1 MITRIPRSSFSINI
15 NNTVQTNEHQ
25 NLSELFYK
33 ELEDKFSGKELA
45 TPLLKSFSE
54 NCKQN
59 GRHIFS
65 DTDFVIKFSTSVSQ
79 ADKKE
84 ITIINKNENTTLTQ
98 TIDPIFEEYL
108 MEMLHQRS
116 DTLDKQESNLNS
128 DRKEKEFPRVKLN
141 GQCYFPGRPQDL
153 IVCRHIAAQYIN
165 DIYQNVDYKPR
176 QDDYSS
182 AEKFLTHFNPKCKNQ
197 TMALI
202 SSRPE
207 GRCVAACGDFGLV
220 MKAYFDKMES
230 NGISVMA
237 AILLVD
243 IHALTARL
251 RIKNTTEGCT
261 HYVVS
266 VYDPNVTNDKI
277 RIMSESKEDIKHYSL
292 MDFIN
297 VDYNLL
303 KWSNAHVINQ
313 SVAIIPALPKEQLL
327 MLKGSVDEITPPLSP
342 ATMNLLMAIGQ
353 NHQLTQLM
361 IQLQKMPEL
370 QITEMLTA
378 YNSTNHPGLYLAIDN
393 GNADIVETIFNSL
406 SEPGYKGL
414 LSKRNLM
421 HILEA
426 KDKNGFSGLFLAIS
440 LKDKNVVTSIL
451 NALPKLAA
459 THHLSNRQVYKFL
472 KAKNRSYRSYS
483 TSSHVLS
490 HVMANGDADMLK
502 IFLDALP
509 LLISKCHFTK
519 EQVLDLLKAKDYYYC
534 PGLNK
539 AMSNGHS
546 DIVKVILEALPRLAQ
561 EINISASDIVD
572 LLIAKGIS
580 FDTGLFTSMY
590 RGHMNVIKTIF
601 NALPTLIDTFKFD
614 KKNMKCLLLVSNGNE
629 YPGLF
634 SAIEHKQHNVVET
647 VYLALSDCARLFG
660 FTAEDIMDFW
670 QHKSL
675 EKYTAFEWALEL
687 AQRVIAELIF
697 NTLNKMAE
705 SFGFTDNPRYIA
717 EKNYMEALLN
727 KKSPHTVR

>member
-1 MITRIPRSSFSINI
+1 MITRIPRSSFSANI
-15 NNTVQTNEHQ
+15 NNTAQTNEHQ
-25 NLSELFYK
+25 TLSELFYK

-54 NCKQN
+54 NCRQN

-65 DTDFVIKFSTSVSQ
+65 NKDFVIKFSTSVLQ

-98 TIDPIFEEYL
+98 TIAPIFEEYL
-108 MEMLHQRS
+108 MEILPQRS
-116 DTLDKQESNLNS
+116 DTLDKQELNLKS
-128 DRKEKEFPRVKLN
+128 DRKEKEFPRIKLN
-141 GQCYFPGRPQDL
+141 GQCYFPGRPQNR

-165 DIYQNVDYKPR
+165 DIYQNVDYKPH

-182 AEKFLTHFNPKCKNQ
+182 AEKFLTHFNKKCKNQ
-197 TMALI
+197 TLALV

-243 IHALTARL
+243 NHALTVRL

-292 MDFIN
+292 MDFMN
-297 VDYNLL
+297 VDYSLL
-303 KWSNAHVINQ
+303 KWSNDHVINQ

-370 QITEMLTA
+370 HRTEMLTA
-378 YNSTNHPGLYLAIDN
+378 YNS
-393 GNADIVETIFNSL
+393 
-406 SEPGYKGL
+406 
-414 LSKRNLM
+414 
-421 HILEA
+421 
-426 KDKNGFSGLFLAIS
+426 
-440 LKDKNVVTSIL
+440 
-451 NALPKLAA
+451 
-459 THHLSNRQVYKFL
+459 
-472 KAKNRSYRSYS
+472 
-483 TSSHVLS
+483 
-490 HVMANGDADMLK
+490 
-502 IFLDALP
+502 
-509 LLISKCHFTK
+509 
-519 EQVLDLLKAKDYYYC
+519 
-534 PGLNK
+534 
-539 AMSNGHS
+539 
-546 DIVKVILEALPRLAQ
+546 
-561 EINISASDIVD
+561 
-572 LLIAKGIS
+572 
-580 FDTGLFTSMY
+580 
-590 RGHMNVIKTIF
+590 GHMNVINTIF
-601 NALPTLIDTFKFD
+601 NALPTLFNTFKFD
-614 KKNMKCLLLVSNGNE
+614 KKNMKPLLLANNSNE

-634 SAIEHKQHNVVET
+634 SAIQHKQQNVVET
-647 VYLALSDCARLFG
+647 VYLALSDHARLFG

-670 QHKSL
+670 QHKAPQ
-675 EKYTAFEWALEL
+675 KYSAFEL
-687 AQRVIAELIF
+687 AFEFGHRVIAELIL

-717 EKNYMEALLN
+717 EKNYMEALL
-727 KKSPHTVR
+727 KKHLPIPYAKSLPAPIRINIFHMPFTYAVL

>member
-1 MITRIPRSSFSINI
+1 MITRIPRSSFSANI
-15 NNTVQTNEHQ
+15 NNTAQTNEHQ
-25 NLSELFYK
+25 TLSELFYK

-54 NCKQN
+54 NCRQN

-65 DTDFVIKFSTSVSQ
+65 NKDFVIKFSTSVLQ

-98 TIDPIFEEYL
+98 TIAPIFEEYL
-108 MEMLHQRS
+108 MEILPQRS
-116 DTLDKQESNLNS
+116 DTLDKQELNLKS
-128 DRKEKEFPRVKLN
+128 DRKEKEFPRIKLN
-141 GQCYFPGRPQDL
+141 GQCYFPGRPQNR

-165 DIYQNVDYKPR
+165 DIYQNVDYKPH

-182 AEKFLTHFNPKCKNQ
+182 AEKFLTHFNKKCKNQ
-197 TMALI
+197 TLALI

-243 IHALTARL
+243 NHALTVRL

-292 MDFIN
+292 MDFMN
-297 VDYNLL
+297 VDYSLL
-303 KWSNAHVINQ
+303 KWSNDHIINQ

-370 QITEMLTA
+370 HRTEMLTA
-378 YNSTNHPGLYLAIDN
+378 YNS
-393 GNADIVETIFNSL
+393 
-406 SEPGYKGL
+406 
-414 LSKRNLM
+414 
-421 HILEA
+421 
-426 KDKNGFSGLFLAIS
+426 
-440 LKDKNVVTSIL
+440 
-451 NALPKLAA
+451 
-459 THHLSNRQVYKFL
+459 
-472 KAKNRSYRSYS
+472 
-483 TSSHVLS
+483 
-490 HVMANGDADMLK
+490 
-502 IFLDALP
+502 
-509 LLISKCHFTK
+509 
-519 EQVLDLLKAKDYYYC
+519 
-534 PGLNK
+534 
-539 AMSNGHS
+539 
-546 DIVKVILEALPRLAQ
+546 
-561 EINISASDIVD
+561 
-572 LLIAKGIS
+572 
-580 FDTGLFTSMY
+580 
-590 RGHMNVIKTIF
+590 GHMNVINTIF
-601 NALPTLIDTFKFD
+601 NALPTLFNTFKFD
-614 KKNMKCLLLVSNGNE
+614 KKNMKPLLLANNSNE

-634 SAIEHKQHNVVET
+634 SAIQHKQQNVVET
-647 VYLALSDCARLFG
+647 VYLALSNHARLFG

-670 QHKSL
+670 QHKAPQ
-675 EKYTAFEWALEL
+675 KYSAFELAFEL
-687 AQRVIAELIF
+687 GHRVIAELIL

-717 EKNYMEALLN
+717 EKNYMKLYS
-727 KKSPHTVR
+727 KKHLPIPYAKSLPAPIRINIFHMPFTYAVL

>member
-1 MITRIPRSSFSINI
+1 MITRIPRSSFSANI
-15 NNTVQTNEHQ
+15 NNTAQTNEHQ
-25 NLSELFYK
+25 TLSELFYK

-54 NCKQN
+54 NCRQN

-65 DTDFVIKFSTSVSQ
+65 NKDFVIKFSTSVLQ

-98 TIDPIFEEYL
+98 TIAPIFEEYL
-108 MEMLHQRS
+108 MEILPQRS
-116 DTLDKQESNLNS
+116 DTLDKQELNLKS
-128 DRKEKEFPRVKLN
+128 DRKEKEFPRIKLN
-141 GQCYFPGRPQDL
+141 GQCYFPGRPQNR

-165 DIYQNVDYKPR
+165 DIYQNVDYKPH

-182 AEKFLTHFNPKCKNQ
+182 AEKFLTHFNKKCKNQ
-197 TMALI
+197 TLALV

-243 IHALTARL
+243 NHALTVRL

-292 MDFIN
+292 MDFMN
-297 VDYNLL
+297 VDYSLL
-303 KWSNAHVINQ
+303 KWSNDHVINQ

-370 QITEMLTA
+370 HRTEMLTA
-378 YNSTNHPGLYLAIDN
+378 YNS
-393 GNADIVETIFNSL
+393 
-406 SEPGYKGL
+406 
-414 LSKRNLM
+414 
-421 HILEA
+421 
-426 KDKNGFSGLFLAIS
+426 
-440 LKDKNVVTSIL
+440 
-451 NALPKLAA
+451 
-459 THHLSNRQVYKFL
+459 
-472 KAKNRSYRSYS
+472 
-483 TSSHVLS
+483 
-490 HVMANGDADMLK
+490 
-502 IFLDALP
+502 
-509 LLISKCHFTK
+509 
-519 EQVLDLLKAKDYYYC
+519 
-534 PGLNK
+534 
-539 AMSNGHS
+539 
-546 DIVKVILEALPRLAQ
+546 
-561 EINISASDIVD
+561 
-572 LLIAKGIS
+572 
-580 FDTGLFTSMY
+580 
-590 RGHMNVIKTIF
+590 GHMNVINTIF
-601 NALPTLIDTFKFD
+601 NALPTLFNTFKFD
-614 KKNMKCLLLVSNGNE
+614 KKNMKPLLLANNSNE

-634 SAIEHKQHNVVET
+634 SAIQHKQQNVVET
-647 VYLALSDCARLFG
+647 VYLALSDHARLFG

-670 QHKSL
+670 QHKAPQ
-675 EKYTAFEWALEL
+675 KYSAFEL
-687 AQRVIAELIF
+687 AFEFGHRVIAELIL

-705 SFGFTDNPRYIA
+705 SFALRITLDTLRRKIIWKLYSKKHLPIPYAKSLPAPIRINIFHMPFTYA
-717 EKNYMEALLN
+717 VL
-727 KKSPHTVR
+727 

>member
-1 MITRIPRSSFSINI
+1 MITRIPRSSFSVNI
-15 NNTVQTNEHQ
+15 NNTAQTNEHQ
-25 NLSELFYK
+25 TLSELFYK

-54 NCKQN
+54 NCRQN

-65 DTDFVIKFSTSVSQ
+65 NKDFVIKFSTSVLQ

-98 TIDPIFEEYL
+98 TIAPIFEKYL
-108 MEMLHQRS
+108 MEILPQRS
-116 DTLDKQESNLNS
+116 DTLDKQELNLKS
-128 DRKEKEFPRVKLN
+128 DRKEKEFPRIKLN
-141 GQCYFPGRPQDL
+141 GQCYFPGRPQNR

-165 DIYQNVDYKPR
+165 DIYQNVDYKPH

-182 AEKFLTHFNPKCKNQ
+182 AEKFLTHFNKKCKNQ
-197 TMALI
+197 TLALV

-243 IHALTARL
+243 NHALTVRL

-277 RIMSESKEDIKHYSL
+277 RIMSESKENIKHYSL
-292 MDFIN
+292 MDFMN
-297 VDYNLL
+297 VDYSLL
-303 KWSNAHVINQ
+303 KWSNDHIINQ

-370 QITEMLTA
+370 HRTEMLTA
-378 YNSTNHPGLYLAIDN
+378 YNS
-393 GNADIVETIFNSL
+393 
-406 SEPGYKGL
+406 
-414 LSKRNLM
+414 
-421 HILEA
+421 
-426 KDKNGFSGLFLAIS
+426 
-440 LKDKNVVTSIL
+440 
-451 NALPKLAA
+451 
-459 THHLSNRQVYKFL
+459 
-472 KAKNRSYRSYS
+472 
-483 TSSHVLS
+483 
-490 HVMANGDADMLK
+490 
-502 IFLDALP
+502 
-509 LLISKCHFTK
+509 
-519 EQVLDLLKAKDYYYC
+519 
-534 PGLNK
+534 
-539 AMSNGHS
+539 
-546 DIVKVILEALPRLAQ
+546 
-561 EINISASDIVD
+561 
-572 LLIAKGIS
+572 
-580 FDTGLFTSMY
+580 
-590 RGHMNVIKTIF
+590 GHMNVINTIF
-601 NALPTLIDTFKFD
+601 NALPTLFNTFKFD
-614 KKNMKCLLLVSNGNE
+614 KKNMKPLLLANNSNE

-634 SAIEHKQHNVVET
+634 SAIQHKQQNVVET
-647 VYLALSDCARLFG
+647 VYLALSNHARLFG

-670 QHKSL
+670 QHKAPQ
-675 EKYTAFEWALEL
+675 KYSAFELAFEL
-687 AQRVIAELIF
+687 GHRVIAELIL

-717 EKNYMEALLN
+717 EKNYMEALL
-727 KKSPHTVR
+727 KKHLPIPYAKSLPAPIRINIFHMPFTYAVL

>member
-1 MITRIPRSSFSINI
+1 MITRIPRSSFSANI
-15 NNTVQTNEHQ
+15 NNTAQTNEHQ
-25 NLSELFYK
+25 TLSELFYK

-54 NCKQN
+54 NCRQN

-65 DTDFVIKFSTSVSQ
+65 NKDFVIKFSTSVLQ

-98 TIDPIFEEYL
+98 TIAPIFEEYL
-108 MEMLHQRS
+108 MEILPQRS
-116 DTLDKQESNLNS
+116 DTLDKQELNLKS
-128 DRKEKEFPRVKLN
+128 DRKEKEFPRIKLN
-141 GQCYFPGRPQDL
+141 GQCYFPGRPQNH

-165 DIYQNVDYKPR
+165 DIYQNVDYKPH

-182 AEKFLTHFNPKCKNQ
+182 AEKFLTHFNKKCKNQ
-197 TMALI
+197 TLALV

-243 IHALTARL
+243 NHALTVRL

-277 RIMSESKEDIKHYSL
+277 RIMSESKEDIKYYSL
-292 MDFIN
+292 MDFMN
-297 VDYNLL
+297 VDYSLL
-303 KWSNAHVINQ
+303 KWSNDHVINQ

-370 QITEMLTA
+370 HRTEMLTA
-378 YNSTNHPGLYLAIDN
+378 YNS
-393 GNADIVETIFNSL
+393 
-406 SEPGYKGL
+406 
-414 LSKRNLM
+414 
-421 HILEA
+421 
-426 KDKNGFSGLFLAIS
+426 
-440 LKDKNVVTSIL
+440 
-451 NALPKLAA
+451 
-459 THHLSNRQVYKFL
+459 
-472 KAKNRSYRSYS
+472 
-483 TSSHVLS
+483 
-490 HVMANGDADMLK
+490 
-502 IFLDALP
+502 
-509 LLISKCHFTK
+509 
-519 EQVLDLLKAKDYYYC
+519 
-534 PGLNK
+534 
-539 AMSNGHS
+539 
-546 DIVKVILEALPRLAQ
+546 
-561 EINISASDIVD
+561 
-572 LLIAKGIS
+572 
-580 FDTGLFTSMY
+580 
-590 RGHMNVIKTIF
+590 GHMNVINTIF
-601 NALPTLIDTFKFD
+601 NALPTLFNTFKFD
-614 KKNMKCLLLVSNGNE
+614 KKNMKPLLLANNSNE

-634 SAIEHKQHNVVET
+634 SAIQHKQQNVVET
-647 VYLALSDCARLFG
+647 VYLALSNHARLFG

-670 QHKSL
+670 QHKAPQ
-675 EKYTAFEWALEL
+675 KYSAFELAFEL
-687 AQRVIAELIF
+687 GHRVIAELIL

-717 EKNYMEALLN
+717 EKNYMEALL
-727 KKSPHTVR
+727 KKKHLPIPYAKSLPAPIRINIFHMPFTYAVL

>member
-1 MITRIPRSSFSINI
+1 MITRIPHSSFSANI
-15 NNTVQTNEHQ
+15 NNTAQTNEHQ
-25 NLSELFYK
+25 TLSELFYK

-54 NCKQN
+54 NCRQN

-65 DTDFVIKFSTSVSQ
+65 NKDFVIKFSTSVLQ

-98 TIDPIFEEYL
+98 TIAPIFEEYL
-108 MEMLHQRS
+108 MEILPQRS
-116 DTLDKQESNLNS
+116 DTLDKQELNLKS
-128 DRKEKEFPRVKLN
+128 DRKEKEFPRIKLN
-141 GQCYFPGRPQDL
+141 GQCYFPGRPQNR

-165 DIYQNVDYKPR
+165 DIYQNVDYKPH

-182 AEKFLTHFNPKCKNQ
+182 AEKFLTHFNKKCKNQ
-197 TMALI
+197 TLALV

-243 IHALTARL
+243 NHALTVRL
-251 RIKNTTEGCT
+251 RIKNTTEECT

-292 MDFIN
+292 MDFMN
-297 VDYNLL
+297 VDYSLL
-303 KWSNAHVINQ
+303 KWSNDHVINQ

-370 QITEMLTA
+370 HRTEMLTA
-378 YNSTNHPGLYLAIDN
+378 YNS
-393 GNADIVETIFNSL
+393 
-406 SEPGYKGL
+406 
-414 LSKRNLM
+414 
-421 HILEA
+421 
-426 KDKNGFSGLFLAIS
+426 
-440 LKDKNVVTSIL
+440 
-451 NALPKLAA
+451 
-459 THHLSNRQVYKFL
+459 
-472 KAKNRSYRSYS
+472 
-483 TSSHVLS
+483 
-490 HVMANGDADMLK
+490 
-502 IFLDALP
+502 
-509 LLISKCHFTK
+509 
-519 EQVLDLLKAKDYYYC
+519 
-534 PGLNK
+534 
-539 AMSNGHS
+539 
-546 DIVKVILEALPRLAQ
+546 
-561 EINISASDIVD
+561 
-572 LLIAKGIS
+572 
-580 FDTGLFTSMY
+580 
-590 RGHMNVIKTIF
+590 GHMNVINTIF
-601 NALPTLIDTFKFD
+601 NALPTLFNTFKFD
-614 KKNMKCLLLVSNGNE
+614 KKNMKPLLLANNSNE

-634 SAIEHKQHNVVET
+634 SAIQHKQQNVVET
-647 VYLALSDCARLFG
+647 VYLALSNHARLFG

-670 QHKSL
+670 QHKAPQ
-675 EKYTAFEWALEL
+675 KYSAFELAFEL
-687 AQRVIAELIF
+687 GHRVIAELIL

-717 EKNYMEALLN
+717 EKNYMEALL
-727 KKSPHTVR
+727 KKASPHTVR

>member
-1 MITRIPRSSFSINI
+1 MITRIPRSSFSANI
-15 NNTVQTNEHQ
+15 NNTAQTNEHQ
-25 NLSELFYK
+25 TLSELFYK

-54 NCKQN
+54 NCRQN

-65 DTDFVIKFSTSVSQ
+65 NKDFVIKFSTSVLQ

-98 TIDPIFEEYL
+98 TIAPIFEKYL
-108 MEMLHQRS
+108 MEILPQRS
-116 DTLDKQESNLNS
+116 DTLDKQELNLKS
-128 DRKEKEFPRVKLN
+128 DRKEKEFPRIKLN
-141 GQCYFPGRPQDL
+141 GQCYFPGRPQNR

-165 DIYQNVDYKPR
+165 DIYQNVDYKPH

-182 AEKFLTHFNPKCKNQ
+182 AEKFLTHFNKKCKNQ
-197 TMALI
+197 TLALV

-243 IHALTARL
+243 NHALTVRL

-277 RIMSESKEDIKHYSL
+277 RIMSESKENIKHYSL
-292 MDFIN
+292 MDFMN
-297 VDYNLL
+297 VDYSLL
-303 KWSNAHVINQ
+303 KWSNDHIINQ

-370 QITEMLTA
+370 HRTEMLTA
-378 YNSTNHPGLYLAIDN
+378 YNS
-393 GNADIVETIFNSL
+393 
-406 SEPGYKGL
+406 
-414 LSKRNLM
+414 
-421 HILEA
+421 
-426 KDKNGFSGLFLAIS
+426 
-440 LKDKNVVTSIL
+440 
-451 NALPKLAA
+451 
-459 THHLSNRQVYKFL
+459 
-472 KAKNRSYRSYS
+472 
-483 TSSHVLS
+483 
-490 HVMANGDADMLK
+490 
-502 IFLDALP
+502 
-509 LLISKCHFTK
+509 
-519 EQVLDLLKAKDYYYC
+519 
-534 PGLNK
+534 
-539 AMSNGHS
+539 
-546 DIVKVILEALPRLAQ
+546 
-561 EINISASDIVD
+561 
-572 LLIAKGIS
+572 
-580 FDTGLFTSMY
+580 
-590 RGHMNVIKTIF
+590 GHMNVINTIF
-601 NALPTLIDTFKFD
+601 NALPTLFNTFKFD
-614 KKNMKCLLLVSNGNE
+614 KKNMKPLLLANNSNE

-634 SAIEHKQHNVVET
+634 SAIQHKQQNVVET
-647 VYLALSDCARLFG
+647 VYLALSNHARLFG

-670 QHKSL
+670 QHKAPQ
-675 EKYTAFEWALEL
+675 KYSAFELAFEL
-687 AQRVIAELIF
+687 GHRVIAELIL

-717 EKNYMEALLN
+717 EKNYMEALL
-727 KKSPHTVR
+727 KKHLPIPYAKSLPAPIRINIFHMPFTYAVL

>member
-1 MITRIPRSSFSINI
+1 MITRIPRSSFSANI
-15 NNTVQTNEHQ
+15 NNTAQTNEHQ
-25 NLSELFYK
+25 TLSELFYK

-54 NCKQN
+54 NCRQN

-65 DTDFVIKFSTSVSQ
+65 NKDFVIKFSTSVLQ

-98 TIDPIFEEYL
+98 TIAPIFEEYL
-108 MEMLHQRS
+108 MEILPQRS
-116 DTLDKQESNLNS
+116 DTLDKQELNLKS
-128 DRKEKEFPRVKLN
+128 DRKEKEFPRIKLN
-141 GQCYFPGRPQDL
+141 GQCYFPGRPQNR

-165 DIYQNVDYKPR
+165 DIYQNVDYKPH

-182 AEKFLTHFNPKCKNQ
+182 AEKFLTHFNKKCKNQ
-197 TMALI
+197 TLALVSSRPEGRCVAAQYI
-202 SSRPE
+202 NDIYQNVDYKPHQDDYSSAEKFLTHFNKKCKNQTLALVSSRPE

-243 IHALTARL
+243 NHALTVRL

-292 MDFIN
+292 MDFMN
-297 VDYNLL
+297 VDYSLL
-303 KWSNAHVINQ
+303 KWSNDHVINQ

-370 QITEMLTA
+370 HRTEMLTA
-378 YNSTNHPGLYLAIDN
+378 YNS
-393 GNADIVETIFNSL
+393 
-406 SEPGYKGL
+406 
-414 LSKRNLM
+414 
-421 HILEA
+421 
-426 KDKNGFSGLFLAIS
+426 
-440 LKDKNVVTSIL
+440 
-451 NALPKLAA
+451 
-459 THHLSNRQVYKFL
+459 
-472 KAKNRSYRSYS
+472 
-483 TSSHVLS
+483 
-490 HVMANGDADMLK
+490 
-502 IFLDALP
+502 
-509 LLISKCHFTK
+509 
-519 EQVLDLLKAKDYYYC
+519 
-534 PGLNK
+534 
-539 AMSNGHS
+539 
-546 DIVKVILEALPRLAQ
+546 
-561 EINISASDIVD
+561 
-572 LLIAKGIS
+572 
-580 FDTGLFTSMY
+580 
-590 RGHMNVIKTIF
+590 GHMNVINTIF
-601 NALPTLIDTFKFD
+601 NALPTLFNTFKFD
-614 KKNMKCLLLVSNGNE
+614 KKNMKPLLLANNSNE

-634 SAIEHKQHNVVET
+634 SAIQHKQQNVVET
-647 VYLALSDCARLFG
+647 VYLALSDHARLFG

-670 QHKSL
+670 QHKAPQ
-675 EKYTAFEWALEL
+675 KYSAFEL
-687 AQRVIAELIF
+687 AFEFGHRVIAELIL

-717 EKNYMEALLN
+717 EKNYMEALL
-727 KKSPHTVR
+727 KKASPHTVR

>member
-1 MITRIPRSSFSINI
+1 MITRIPRSSFSANI
-15 NNTVQTNEHQ
+15 NNTAQTNEHQ
-25 NLSELFYK
+25 TLSELFYK

-54 NCKQN
+54 NCRQN

-65 DTDFVIKFSTSVSQ
+65 NKDFVIKFSTSVLQ

-98 TIDPIFEEYL
+98 TIAPIFEEYL
-108 MEMLHQRS
+108 MEILPQRS
-116 DTLDKQESNLNS
+116 DTLDKQELNLKS
-128 DRKEKEFPRVKLN
+128 DRKEKEFPRIKLN
-141 GQCYFPGRPQDL
+141 GQCYFPGRPQNR

-165 DIYQNVDYKPR
+165 DIYQNVDYKPH

-182 AEKFLTHFNPKCKNQ
+182 AEKFLTHFNKKCKNQ
-197 TMALI
+197 TLALI

-243 IHALTARL
+243 NHALTVRL

-292 MDFIN
+292 MDFMN
-297 VDYNLL
+297 VDYSLL
-303 KWSNAHVINQ
+303 KWSNDHVINQ

-327 MLKGSVDEITPPLSP
+327 MLKGSVDEITLPLSP

-370 QITEMLTA
+370 HRTEMLTA
-378 YNSTNHPGLYLAIDN
+378 YNS
-393 GNADIVETIFNSL
+393 
-406 SEPGYKGL
+406 
-414 LSKRNLM
+414 
-421 HILEA
+421 
-426 KDKNGFSGLFLAIS
+426 
-440 LKDKNVVTSIL
+440 
-451 NALPKLAA
+451 
-459 THHLSNRQVYKFL
+459 
-472 KAKNRSYRSYS
+472 
-483 TSSHVLS
+483 
-490 HVMANGDADMLK
+490 
-502 IFLDALP
+502 
-509 LLISKCHFTK
+509 
-519 EQVLDLLKAKDYYYC
+519 
-534 PGLNK
+534 
-539 AMSNGHS
+539 
-546 DIVKVILEALPRLAQ
+546 
-561 EINISASDIVD
+561 
-572 LLIAKGIS
+572 
-580 FDTGLFTSMY
+580 
-590 RGHMNVIKTIF
+590 GHMNVINTIF
-601 NALPTLIDTFKFD
+601 NALPTLFNTFKFD
-614 KKNMKCLLLVSNGNE
+614 KKNMKPLLLANNSNE

-634 SAIEHKQHNVVET
+634 SAIQHKQQNVVET
-647 VYLALSDCARLFG
+647 VYLALSNHARLFG

-670 QHKSL
+670 QHKAPQ
-675 EKYTAFEWALEL
+675 KYSAFELAFEL
-687 AQRVIAELIF
+687 GHRVIAELIL

-717 EKNYMEALLN
+717 EKNYMEALL
-727 KKSPHTVR
+727 KKASPHTVR

>member
-1 MITRIPRSSFSINI
+1 MITRIPRSSFSANI
-15 NNTVQTNEHQ
+15 NNTAQTNEHQ
-25 NLSELFYK
+25 TLSELFYK

-54 NCKQN
+54 NCRQN

-65 DTDFVIKFSTSVSQ
+65 NKDFVIKFSTSVLQ

-98 TIDPIFEEYL
+98 TIAPIFEKYL
-108 MEMLHQRS
+108 MEILPQRS
-116 DTLDKQESNLNS
+116 DTLDKQELNLKS
-128 DRKEKEFPRVKLN
+128 DRKEKEFPRIKLN
-141 GQCYFPGRPQDL
+141 GQCYFPGRPQNR

-165 DIYQNVDYKPR
+165 DIYQNVDYKPH

-182 AEKFLTHFNPKCKNQ
+182 AEKFLTHFNKKCKNQ
-197 TMALI
+197 TLALV

-243 IHALTARL
+243 NHALTVRP

-277 RIMSESKEDIKHYSL
+277 RIMSESKENIKHYSL
-292 MDFIN
+292 MDFMN
-297 VDYNLL
+297 VDYSLL
-303 KWSNAHVINQ
+303 KWSNDHIINQ

-370 QITEMLTA
+370 HRTEMLTA
-378 YNSTNHPGLYLAIDN
+378 YNS
-393 GNADIVETIFNSL
+393 
-406 SEPGYKGL
+406 
-414 LSKRNLM
+414 
-421 HILEA
+421 
-426 KDKNGFSGLFLAIS
+426 
-440 LKDKNVVTSIL
+440 
-451 NALPKLAA
+451 
-459 THHLSNRQVYKFL
+459 
-472 KAKNRSYRSYS
+472 
-483 TSSHVLS
+483 
-490 HVMANGDADMLK
+490 
-502 IFLDALP
+502 
-509 LLISKCHFTK
+509 
-519 EQVLDLLKAKDYYYC
+519 
-534 PGLNK
+534 
-539 AMSNGHS
+539 
-546 DIVKVILEALPRLAQ
+546 
-561 EINISASDIVD
+561 
-572 LLIAKGIS
+572 
-580 FDTGLFTSMY
+580 
-590 RGHMNVIKTIF
+590 GHMNVINTIF
-601 NALPTLIDTFKFD
+601 NALPTLFNTFKFD
-614 KKNMKCLLLVSNGNE
+614 KKNMKPLLLANNSNE

-634 SAIEHKQHNVVET
+634 SAIQHKQQNVVET
-647 VYLALSDCARLFG
+647 VYLALSNHARLFG

-670 QHKSL
+670 QHKAPQ
-675 EKYTAFEWALEL
+675 KYSAFELAFEL
-687 AQRVIAELIF
+687 GHRVIAELIL

-717 EKNYMEALLN
+717 EKNYMEALL
-727 KKSPHTVR
+727 KKHLPIPYAKSLPAPIRINIFHMPFTYAVL

>member
-1 MITRIPRSSFSINI
+1 MITRIPRSSFSANI
-15 NNTVQTNEHQ
+15 NNTAQTNEHQ
-25 NLSELFYK
+25 TLSELFYK

-54 NCKQN
+54 NCRQN

-65 DTDFVIKFSTSVSQ
+65 NKDFVIKFSTSVLQ

-98 TIDPIFEEYL
+98 TIAPIFEEYL
-108 MEMLHQRS
+108 MEILPQRS
-116 DTLDKQESNLNS
+116 DTLDKQELNLKS
-128 DRKEKEFPRVKLN
+128 DRKEKEFPRIKLN
-141 GQCYFPGRPQDL
+141 GQCYFPGRPQNR

-165 DIYQNVDYKPR
+165 DIYQNVDYKPH

-182 AEKFLTHFNPKCKNQ
+182 AEKFLTHFNKKCKNQ
-197 TMALI
+197 TLALI

-243 IHALTARL
+243 NHALTVRL

-292 MDFIN
+292 MDFMN
-297 VDYNLL
+297 VDYSLL
-303 KWSNAHVINQ
+303 KWSNDHIINQ

-370 QITEMLTA
+370 HRTEMLTA
-378 YNSTNHPGLYLAIDN
+378 YNS
-393 GNADIVETIFNSL
+393 
-406 SEPGYKGL
+406 
-414 LSKRNLM
+414 
-421 HILEA
+421 
-426 KDKNGFSGLFLAIS
+426 
-440 LKDKNVVTSIL
+440 
-451 NALPKLAA
+451 
-459 THHLSNRQVYKFL
+459 
-472 KAKNRSYRSYS
+472 
-483 TSSHVLS
+483 
-490 HVMANGDADMLK
+490 
-502 IFLDALP
+502 
-509 LLISKCHFTK
+509 
-519 EQVLDLLKAKDYYYC
+519 
-534 PGLNK
+534 
-539 AMSNGHS
+539 
-546 DIVKVILEALPRLAQ
+546 
-561 EINISASDIVD
+561 
-572 LLIAKGIS
+572 
-580 FDTGLFTSMY
+580 
-590 RGHMNVIKTIF
+590 GHMNVINTIF
-601 NALPTLIDTFKFD
+601 NALPTLFNTFKFD
-614 KKNMKCLLLVSNGNE
+614 KKNMKPLLLANNSNE

-634 SAIEHKQHNVVET
+634 SAIQHKQQNVVET
-647 VYLALSDCARLFG
+647 VYLALSNHARLFG

-670 QHKSL
+670 QHKAPQ
-675 EKYTAFEWALEL
+675 KYSAFELAFEL
-687 AQRVIAELIF
+687 GHRVIAELIL

-717 EKNYMEALLN
+717 EKNYMEALL
-727 KKSPHTVR
+727 KKHLPIPYAKSLPAPIRINIFHMPFTYAVL